1 MLTFLI
7 FLATYA
13 VVALGRAPGLRVD
26 RTGAAL
32 IGAILMVVT
41 GAIGFD

>member
-1 MLTFLI
+1 MLIPFVI

-13 VVALGRAPGLRVD
+13 VLAIGRVPGLRID

-32 IGAILMVVT
+32 IGATLMLV
-41 GAIGFD
+41 